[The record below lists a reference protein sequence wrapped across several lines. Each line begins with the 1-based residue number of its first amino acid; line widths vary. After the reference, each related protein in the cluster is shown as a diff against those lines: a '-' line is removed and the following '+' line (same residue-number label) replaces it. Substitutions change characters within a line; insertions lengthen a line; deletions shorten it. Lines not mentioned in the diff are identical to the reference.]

1 MSINIT
7 EETLPIYDRLLNKVI
22 TYYATIWRDRR
33 SDKIYNEWLNNF
45 KDSSVDGNEK
55 LHALFLLSKFMY
67 FGNIELRELL
77 KCVFRD
83 LYKYPIVSEIRR
95 NNGNC
100 KDVAFLNNTFSDELS
115 KTRFLGVGNPSESG
129 VHLLYYFRQENKL
142 EKDCFINTHEIF
154 KTTIIK
160 EDDQNGIGMTRVNV
174 DLKNKDIKRYVFI
187 DDFCGSG
194 SQAELYLKDIVES
207 VKSFNSSIEV
217 YYLMLFGTEEGIKY
231 VKDMKTKNGDP
242 LFNRVDTVFSIDNSF
257 KCFSEN
263 SRYFCKTPNEIEK
276 DFCKEMCTKYGN
288 ELWSIHPLGYK
299 DGQLLL
305 SLFHNTPDNTLPIFW
320 AEGAEWR
327 PIFKR
332 FHKIY

>member
-1 MSINIT
+1 MSVNIT
-7 EETLPIYDRLLNKVI
+7 EDTLPIYDRLLNKVI

-33 SDKIYNEWLNNF
+33 SNRIYEEWLSNF
-45 KDSSVDGNEK
+45 KDASTEEKEK

-83 LYKYPIVSEIRR
+83 LFKYPIVAEIRQ
-95 NNGNC
+95 NNGNS
-100 KDVAFLNNTFSDELS
+100 KDVVLIDKMFKEELS

-129 VHLLYYFRQENKL
+129 VHLLYYFRQENNL
-142 EKDCFINTHEIF
+142 EKGSFLNTHEIF
-154 KTTIIK
+154 KNNIIK
-160 EDDQNGIGMTRVNV
+160 EKDANGIDTSRVDVNI
-174 DLKNKDIKRYVFI
+174 KNPDIKRYVFI

-194 SQAELYLKDIVES
+194 TQAKEYSKDIVEQI
-207 VKSFNSSIEV
+207 KSINKDVEV
-217 YYLMLFGTEEGIKY
+217 NYLMLFGTEDGISS
-231 VKDMKTKNGDP
+231 VKNETKFD
-242 LFNRVDTVFSIDNSF
+242 RIETVFSIDSSF
-257 KCFSEN
+257 KCFSDA
-263 SRYFCKTPNEIEK
+263 SRYFCKSIDEIEK
-276 DFCKEMCTKYGN
+276 DFCREMCKKYGD
-288 ELWSIHPLGYK
+288 ELWAGYPLGYK

-320 AEGAEWR
+320 AEGNDWT